1 MTRPSGR
8 RPRRRSNPQEQRRV
22 IRVLTEGRVTEPDY
36 LRRWARRNRGLVRVD
51 FFDAGKTPEVL
62 VRQARDCV
70 RQQNP
75 RSRRADPDFDE
86 IWCVFDTD
94 EHRHLSQAVDDARQ
108 SRVEVAVS
116 NPCFE
121 LWLVL
126 HVQEQTAHIHRHD
139 VQDLA
144 SEHGLCDGKKIAE
157 KAWTRLVDDFE
168 TAKRRA
174 RELDERHVGNG
185 SPPRSNPSTG
195 MWRLVDRL
203 NKIDLPLDDR
213 AR

>member
-1 MTRPSGR
+1 MTRPSGQ
-8 RPRRRSNPQEQRRV
+8 RPRRRSHPQEQRRV
-22 IRVLTEGRVTEPDY
+22 IRVLTEGLVTEPDY
-36 LRRWARRNRGLVRVD
+36 LRRWARRNRDLVHVD

-62 VRQARDCV
+62 VRQAKDCV
-70 RQQNP
+70 RRNP

-94 EHRHLSQAVDDARQ
+94 EHPHLSQAVDDARQ
-108 SRVEVAVS
+108 SEIEVAVS

-126 HVQEQTAHIHRHD
+126 HVRDQTGHIHRRD
-139 VQDLA
+139 VQRLS
-144 SEHGLCDGKKIAE
+144 SELGLSDGKKIAE
-157 KAWTRLVDDFE
+157 KAWTRLVDNFE
-168 TAKRRA
+168 TAKQRA
-174 RELDERHVGNG
+174 WKLDERHAGGG

-203 NKIDLPLDDR
+203 NRMDLPPDDR
-213 AR
+213 AH

>member
-36 LRRWARRNRGLVRVD
+36 LRRWARRNRGLVHVG

-70 RQQNP
+70 RQNP
-75 RSRRADPDFDE
+75 RSRRTDPDFDE

-94 EHRHLSQAVDDARQ
+94 EHRHLSQAVADAQ
-108 SRVEVAVS
+108 QGEIEVVVS
-116 NPCFE
+116 NPCIE

-126 HVQEQTAHIHRHD
+126 HARAQTAYIHRHE
-139 VQDLA
+139 VQRLAKDL
-144 SEHGLCDGKKIAE
+144 GLTDGKKITE
-157 KAWTRLVDDFE
+157 KAWTRLFDNFE
-168 TAKRRA
+168 AAKQRA
-174 RELDERHVGNG
+174 RELDERHAGNG

-203 NKIDLPLDDR
+203 NRMDLPLDDQSR
-213 AR
+213 